1 MASHVKLDQ
10 PGLTAAMDRVVKAK
24 EQYDDA
30 MAVIKSVIDD
40 LETVWKGD
48 SQVSMHN
55 RYYSNKKTFDAFSV
69 EIGEYI
75 DGMKKTLN
83 DLPGSDLDTAASIR
97 KLGRL

>member
-10 PGLTAAMDRVVKAK
+10 PGLTAAMDKVKRAK
-24 EQYDDA
+24 TEYDEA
-30 MAVIKSVIDD
+30 MAVIKSVIDS
-40 LETVWKGD
+40 LEEVWQGD

-55 RYYSNKKTFDAFSV
+55 RYYENKQTFDAFSV

-75 DGMKKTLN
+75 DGMQRTLR

-97 KLGRL
+97 KLGRI